1 MQGLQFGEQVAGY
14 DVRVLN
20 EREIRAA
27 AGILFLLAL
36 IAFMHAWLL
45 GNFQW
50 TRLFIVGFVLD
61 FTIRLLLNPRYAPSM
76 VLGRFMVRQQ
86 RPEYVGA
93 AQKRFAWWLGYAL
106 ALPMLVLTVFQQHIG
121 PLNLLICLTC
131 LGLLFFETAFGICI
145 GCLLYKRF
153 KPQQSTYCVGQSCET
168 TRSTHLQLSL
178 AQWTSVI
185 ALSILLVFINPY
197 LSQNPARSSTTPAVS
212 NMPNNLP
219 SNPKPTTE
227 NCTPPD
233 WAVKMGHA
241 DMWKMHHGCQ

>member
-86 RPEYVGA
+86 QPEYADDGHRRQHAVFPDNRHGRVRIFPHRGA
-93 AQKRFAWWLGYAL
+93 DDPGPGCASIHGAGRGRSQHRVLRRRRFRR
-106 ALPMLVLTVFQQHIG
+106 
-121 PLNLLICLTC
+121 
-131 LGLLFFETAFGICI
+131 
-145 GCLLYKRF
+145 K
-153 KPQQSTYCVGQSCET
+153 
-168 TRSTHLQLSL
+168 
-178 AQWTSVI
+178 
-185 ALSILLVFINPY
+185 
-197 LSQNPARSSTTPAVS
+197 
-212 NMPNNLP
+212 
-219 SNPKPTTE
+219 
-227 NCTPPD
+227 
-233 WAVKMGHA
+233 
-241 DMWKMHHGCQ
+241 